1 MNLSDTIT
9 RKFVESID
17 VSDWEVETEDGFVDI
32 ISSNKT
38 IEYEVYEI
46 ILDNGLR
53 LKCADTHILIDSD
66 YNEIFAKNSLG
77 CHILTKLG
85 NSKVIRVDNL
95 GYFEN
100 MYDLSIDSD
109 KHTFYTND
117 ILSHNTTTVAAY
129 LVWYCVFNESKNVA
143 MLGNKVAAARE
154 VMARFQLMYEEL
166 PVWLQQGVV
175 EWNKGSVALE
185 NKSKA
190 FIAATTASGI
200 RGKSVNL
207 LYLDELSSVPGTVAE
222 EFFASTYPTISS
234 GESSKVII
242 TSTPI
247 GFNHFWKMWD
257 EAEREINGFIHKRV
271 EYWEHPLHDEN
282 WANKQKQL
290 LGEIKYNQEVL
301 MHFLGSSYTLIG
313 SDVMSRMKP
322 VSYLHSKNGFDIIE
336 YPTQFHSYVMVVDTS
351 KGVGGDYSAFT
362 VIDITQLPYKV
373 VAKYRDNNI
382 SPLLYPN
389 VIYKIANDY
398 NEAFVLMEINS
409 SEQVSYILHADLEYE
424 NILSVG
430 RNSKG
435 QVISGGFGGQ
445 SRLGVNTDKKIKRIG
460 CNNLKTLIEEN
471 KLLVYDADIIA
482 EFSTFI
488 ESKGSYAADDGY
500 HDDLVM
506 TLVLFAWLTTD
517 PYFTALNN
525 IDMRKSIYED
535 KMRLIDEQMVPTG
548 WLNDGNES
556 EKDSLVNF

>member
-1 MNLSDTIT
+1 MASLTYNSNPNLKSIGVPVDYTEHQIQEYIKCKADPIYFIKTYIKIITLDYGLVPFELFDYQIDFINTIHNNS
-9 RKFVESID
+9 RSI
-17 VSDWEVETEDGFVDI
+17 GMFPRQHG
-32 ISSNKT
+32 K
-38 IEYEVYEI
+38 
-46 ILDNGLR
+46 
-53 LKCADTHILIDSD
+53 
-66 YNEIFAKNSLG
+66 
-77 CHILTKLG
+77 
-85 NSKVIRVDNL
+85 
-95 GYFEN
+95 
-100 MYDLSIDSD
+100 
-109 KHTFYTND
+109 
-117 ILSHNTTTVAAY
+117 TTTVAAY

-336 YPTQFHSYVMVVDTS
+336 YPNQFHSYVMVVDTS

-517 PYFTALNN
+517 PYFTSLNN

-548 WLNDGNES
+548 WLNDGSET
-556 EKDSLVNF
+556 EKDILMNF

>member
-1 MNLSDTIT
+1 MSLSDNVT
-9 RKFVESID
+9 RKFVESIN

-32 ISSNKT
+32 LSSNKT

-46 ILDNGLR
+46 ILDTGLR

-77 CHILTKLG
+77 CHIRTKLG
-85 NSKVIRVDNL
+85 NSKVIRLDNL
-95 GYFEN
+95 GYSEN

-166 PVWLQQGVV
+166 PIWLQQGVV

-257 EAEREINGFIHKRV
+257 EAERNINGFIHKRV
-271 EYWEHPLHDEN
+271 EYWEHPLHNEV
-282 WANKQKQL
+282 WAAKQKQL

-313 SDVMSRMKP
+313 SDVMSKMRP
-322 VSYLHSKNGFDIIE
+322 ISYIHSNNGLDIIE
-336 YPTQFHSYVMVVDTS
+336 YPIQFHSYVMVVDTS

-362 VIDITQLPYKV
+362 VIDVTQLPYKV

-435 QVISGGFGGQ
+435 QCISGGFGGQ

-535 KMRLIDEQMVPTG
+535 RMKLIDEQMVPTG

-556 EKDSLVNF
+556 DKEIMMNF

>member
-9 RKFVESID
+9 RKFIESID

-66 YNEIFAKNSLG
+66 YNEILAKNSLG

-85 NSKVIRVDNL
+85 NSKVIQVDNL
-95 GYFEN
+95 GYSEN

-175 EWNKGSVALE
+175 EWNKGSISLE

-322 VSYLHSKNGFDIIE
+322 VSYLHSKNGLDIIE
-336 YPTQFHSYVMVVDTS
+336 YPIQFHSYVMVVDTS

-362 VIDITQLPYKV
+362 VIDITKLPYKV

-389 VIYKIANDY
+389 VIYKIAKDY

-535 KMRLIDEQMVPTG
+535 KMRLIDEQMVPIG
-548 WLNDGNES
+548 WLNDGSES
-556 EKDSLVNF
+556 EKDIITNF

>member
-1 MNLSDTIT
+1 MSLSDNVT
-9 RKFVESID
+9 RKFVESIN

-32 ISSNKT
+32 LSSNKT

-46 ILDNGLR
+46 ILDTGLR

-77 CHILTKLG
+77 CHIRTKLG
-85 NSKVIRVDNL
+85 NSKVIRLDNL
-95 GYFEN
+95 GYSEN

-166 PVWLQQGVV
+166 PIWLQQGVV

-257 EAEREINGFIHKRV
+257 EAERNINGFIHKRV
-271 EYWEHPLHDEN
+271 EYWEHPLHNEV
-282 WANKQKQL
+282 WAAKQKQL

-313 SDVMSRMKP
+313 SDVMSKMRP
-322 VSYLHSKNGFDIIE
+322 ISYIHSNNGLDIIE
-336 YPTQFHSYVMVVDTS
+336 YPIQFHSYVMVVDTS

-362 VIDITQLPYKV
+362 VIDVTQLPYKV

-435 QVISGGFGGQ
+435 QCISGGFGGQ

-535 KMRLIDEQMVPTG
+535 RMKLIDEQMVPTG

-556 EKDSLVNF
+556 YKEIMMNF

>member
-38 IEYEVYEI
+38 IEYEVHEI

-95 GYFEN
+95 GYSEN

-129 LVWYCVFNESKNVA
+129 LVWYCVFNNSKNVA

-166 PVWLQQGVV
+166 PVWLQEGVV
-175 EWNKGSVALE
+175 EWNKGSIALE

-257 EAEREINGFIHKRV
+257 EAERNINGFIHKRV
-271 EYWEHPLHDEN
+271 EYWEHPLHDEK
-282 WANKQKQL
+282 WAARQKQL
-290 LGEIKYNQEVL
+290 LGQIKYNQEVL

-322 VSYLHSKNGFDIIE
+322 VSYLHSNNGLDIIE
-336 YPTQFHSYVMVVDTS
+336 YPMQFHSYVMVVDTS

-362 VIDITQLPYKV
+362 IIDITQLPYKV

-471 KLLVYDADIIA
+471 KLLVYDADIIS

-500 HDDLVM
+500 HDDLIM

>member
-95 GYFEN
+95 GYSEN

-129 LVWYCVFNESKNVA
+129 LVWYCVFNKSKNVA

-166 PVWLQQGVV
+166 PIWLQEGVV
-175 EWNKGSVALE
+175 EWNKGSIALE

-257 EAEREINGFIHKRV
+257 EAERNINGFIHKRV
-271 EYWEHPLHDEN
+271 EYWEHPLHDEK
-282 WANKQKQL
+282 WAARQKQL
-290 LGEIKYNQEVL
+290 LGQIKYNQEVL

-322 VSYLHSKNGFDIIE
+322 VSYLHSNNGLDIIE
-336 YPTQFHSYVMVVDTS
+336 YPMQFHSYVMVVDTS

-362 VIDITQLPYKV
+362 IIDITQLPYKV